1 MFEKKGLEEKQKQE
15 ERERIGKEM
24 AEYKQIDK
32 FIVCQ
37 NKLLGQGAFG
47 KVVKGFLKDNHA

>member
-1 MFEKKGLEEKQKQE
+1 
-15 ERERIGKEM
+15 M